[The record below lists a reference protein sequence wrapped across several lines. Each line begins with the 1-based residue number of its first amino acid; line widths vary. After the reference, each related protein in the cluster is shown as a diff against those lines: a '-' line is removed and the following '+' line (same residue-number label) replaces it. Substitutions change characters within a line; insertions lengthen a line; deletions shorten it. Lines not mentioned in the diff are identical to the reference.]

1 MKRLGTILAFILVS
15 FASASDI
22 SWKTFDIKTGP
33 AIGVWLDMS
42 SSMAGWSL
50 SIIKPL
56 TPYVGVGVMAE
67 VGGDLSGCEDCV
79 NYDFAE
85 FSEGFVVNMNAP
97 LGKGF
102 SLVSN
107 FMFLV
112 NFQDGTV
119 EGGYDY
125 NEYSAEAYDADG
137 ERISVYEREYDDGDY
152 YHESVM
158 LRSNLGFAWRTKS
171 NFFGLEFYPLD
182 IAYASEARVSCSLNA
197 VFRVF

>member
-33 AIGVWLDMS
+33 AIGAWLDMS

-102 SLVSN
+102 GLVSN
-107 FMFLV
+107 YMFLV
-112 NFQDGTV
+112 NFQDGTT
-119 EGGYDY
+119 EGL
-125 NEYSAEAYDADG
+125 G
-137 ERISVYEREYDDGDY
+137 EDGDY

-158 LRSNLGFAWRTKS
+158 LRTNLGFAWRTKS
-171 NFFGLEFYPLD
+171 NFFGLEFYPFDL
-182 IAYASEARVSCSLNA
+182 AYASEARVSFSLNA